1 MSYFQFIKY
10 QHFNTDIFK
19 LWDFIS
25 SHENL
30 KKITPKYM
38 GFDIICNDLPEK
50 MYEGMIIAYKIKPLF
65 GISTTWVTEITHVK
79 EFEYFVDEQIIGP
92 YKIWHHQHFLLHEKD
107 RVLMKDIVT
116 YVPPFG
122 IVGNLANKLFI
133 RGKLEKIFAYR
144 QMVLDKIFNGR
155 NIKY

>member
-1 MSYFQFIKY
+1 
-10 QHFNTDIFK
+10 
-19 LWDFIS
+19 
-25 SHENL
+25 L

-79 EFEYFVDEQIIGP
+79 EFEYFVDEQRIGP